1 MLLKRNKRVEM
12 NKLVVKNWDEISQ
25 GLGVGI
31 GFINF
36 YVLYYSWHISWG
48 ISFAVAF
55 GLGYLASAFFE
66 HYVGDKLDKTEAK
79 ELSDAVEEFEAK

>member
-1 MLLKRNKRVEM
+1 MPLKRNKRVRM
-12 NKLVVKNWDEISQ
+12 NKFVVKNWAEISQ

-36 YVLYYSWHISWG
+36 YVLYYSWHISWE

-55 GLGYLASAFFE
+55 GLAYLASVFFE
-66 HYVGDKLDKTEAK
+66 HYVGNKLENTEAK
-79 ELSDAVEEFEAK
+79 ELSDAVEKFEEK

>member
-1 MLLKRNKRVEM
+1 MRLKRNKRVRM
-12 NKLVVKNWDEISQ
+12 NKFTVKNWAEISQ

-48 ISFAVAF
+48 ISFAIAF
-55 GLGYLASAFFE
+55 GLGYLASVFFE
-66 HYVGDKLDKTEAK
+66 HYVGDKLENTEAK
-79 ELSDAVEEFEAK
+79 ELSDAVEEFEGK

>member
-1 MLLKRNKRVEM
+1 MKKF
-12 NKLVVKNWDEISQ
+12 VVKNWPEFSQ

-36 YVLYYSWHISWG
+36 YVLYYSWHISWEV
-48 ISFAVAF
+48 SFAVAF
-55 GLGYLASAFFE
+55 GLAYLASIFFE

-79 ELSDAVEEFEAK
+79 ELSDAVEEFEEK